1 MKILL
6 VADVESKYLY
16 DYYKPG
22 KLKGYDL
29 IISCGDLNAE
39 YLEFLVTMAGCPLLY
54 VHGNHDDY
62 AREPE
67 GCICIDDKIVE
78 VNGLRIMG
86 LGGCYRYREGKYM
99 FTESAMRRRVR
110 RLRRKVDKLG
120 GVDIFVTHAPARH
133 INDFETLPHRGF
145 ECYTAFIRSYHPR
158 YFIHGHIHQSY
169 GHIPR
174 LSEYEQTTIINACE
188 RYTFTL
194 RDGEDRD
201 KIEEL

>member
-67 GCICIDDKIVE
+67 GCICIDDKIGE
-78 VNGLRIMG
+78 VNGLRSMG
-86 LGGCYRYREGKYM
+86 LSGWYRYREGKYM

-174 LSEYEQTTIINACE
+174 LSEYEQTTVINACE